1 MINHWMFKCSEV
13 TKLISKSMDQEL
25 TIGQKIGIRIHLAMC
40 RYCSRYKK
48 HLELIR
54 KFIKDAIEAEIMPA
68 PPLTLS
74 PQARERIKQ
83 RLLSQA

>member
-25 TIGQKIGIRIHLAMC
+25 TIGQKIGVRIHLALC

-74 PQARERIKQ
+74 HQARERMKQ
-83 RLLSQA
+83 RLLSQY